1 MNHTFRLLALA
12 AALPLALSA
21 CSSGG
26 DTGDTNVER
35 DAAKARE
42 SNAEPSRSSAESGD
56 ASNATHPN
64 GDSLA
69 AGLSRDTTNR
79 PTGREQFD
87 NAAKSRD
94 RNHDGLADEP
104 GQKN

>member
-21 CSSGG
+21 CNSGG
-26 DTGDTNVER
+26 DAGDTNVEK

-42 SNAEPSRSSAESGD
+42 SNTEPSRSSSESGD
-56 ASNATHPN
+56 ASNATPSN

-69 AGLSRDTTNR
+69 AGLARDTTNR
-79 PTGREQFD
+79 PTGRELFD
-87 NAAKSRD
+87 NAAKSKD
-94 RNHDGLADEP
+94 KNHDGLAD
-104 GQKN
+104 